1 MIVTAVRQQRPLVHC
16 ITAAVTMNLV
26 ASGLLASGARPM
38 MTETDAEAPVITGG
52 ASALL
57 INLGTLSTDAMT
69 GIPATYA
76 ANRGLGLPV
85 VLDPTAIG
93 RAPVRTR
100 LARDLVRQGVTAIR
114 CNASEVAA
122 LAGGTGGSGP
132 DATIPVGDVAE
143 AARQVALTHRTVAAV
158 SGPEDLI
165 TDGSRTLRLPGGSPL
180 QPLVPGTGCLL
191 GALVAACIAVS
202 PDDVFTATATAH
214 AWLAAAAEQAHPLSA
229 GPGEFAWR
237 LLDGLHLVTAAE
249 VASVMARI
257 RPHEEETP

>member
-1 MIVTAVRQQRPLVHC
+1 MIVAAVRDQRPLVHC

-26 ASGLLASGARPM
+26 AAGVLASGARPM
-38 MTETDAEAPVITGG
+38 MTETDVEAPVITG
-52 ASALL
+52 AAAALL

-76 ANRGLGLPV
+76 ANRELGLSV

-93 RAPVRTR
+93 RAPARTR
-100 LARDLVRQGVTAIR
+100 IARDLVQRGVTAVR
-114 CNASEVAA
+114 CNASEVTA
-122 LAGGTGGSGP
+122 LAGGSGGSGP
-132 DATIPVGDVAE
+132 DATVAVGDVASV
-143 AARQVALTHRTVAAV
+143 ARGVALTHRTVVAV

-165 TDGSRTLRLPGGSPL
+165 TDGSRTFWLRGGSPL

-191 GALVAACIAVS
+191 GALVAACVAVA
-202 PDDVFTATATAH
+202 PQDVLTAVATAH
-214 AWLAAAAEQAHPLSA
+214 AWVAAAAERAHPLSA

-237 LLDGLHLVTAAE
+237 LLDGLHLVTEEE

-257 RPHEEETP
+257 QPDEEETP